1 MRMEGDQAA
10 RDVSLELAGC
20 GLRTKK
26 GVSSETPSA

>member
-1 MRMEGDQAA
+1 MRMQGDEVA
-10 RDVSLELAGC
+10 RDVSLELPGC